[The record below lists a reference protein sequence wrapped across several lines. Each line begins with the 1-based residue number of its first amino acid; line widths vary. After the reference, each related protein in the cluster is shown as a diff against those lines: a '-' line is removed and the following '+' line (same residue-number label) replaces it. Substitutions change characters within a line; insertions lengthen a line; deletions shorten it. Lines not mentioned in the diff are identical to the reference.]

1 MPPEAVSSGSS
12 RSRRISVLWFMALT
26 AVTAAMLV
34 LARIPN
40 DRTPAWI
47 LSLGDDKA
55 RHVLAYGVWSA
66 LLLAGLRRGWPHPGR
81 ALVGVVLAAATIS
94 ALDEFTQP
102 WWGRTCSV
110 WDFCAS
116 LLGAVLGAAAVLWW
130 EMFRQGRRRM
140 PIQARRSK
148 SFALPRPAGL
158 TSPEETLPPG
168 EATPSGSGP
177 T

>member
-1 MPPEAVSSGSS
+1 M
-12 RSRRISVLWFMALT
+12 
-26 AVTAAMLV
+26 AVTAGMLL

-66 LLLAGLRRGWPHPGR
+66 LLLGGSRGWWPRRGR
-81 ALVGVVLAAATIS
+81 AFVGVVLAAAAFS
-94 ALDEFTQP
+94 ALDEYTQP

-116 LLGAVLGAAAVLWW
+116 LLGAVLGAAAILWW
-130 EMFRQGRRRM
+130 EMFRQGWRPIPLRSRR
-140 PIQARRSK
+140 PK
-148 SFALPRPAGL
+148 SFALPSRARLSSG
-158 TSPEETLPPG
+158 EETLPPG